1 MKKHIPNTLTLCNLI
16 CGCIAAYMALQPEP
30 QYATAFY
37 FIIGGAVFDFF
48 DGFAARLLHVS
59 SPLGKELDSLA
70 DDITF
75 GMAPAAIVF
84 AMLRQTVPAIVPE
97 GHWAATALPFAAFL
111 IAAFSALRLA
121 KFNLDERQATSFI
134 GLPTPACALFWASS
148 CAWCNDSA
156 AVSQFLAAHSEASAA
171 LLIALMLLSCWML
184 VSEIPMF
191 ALKFKHYAWQGN
203 ALKYSFVL
211 LSALLLVLLGW
222 GGFAPIV
229 VLYVILSVLTCR
241 KK

>member
-121 KFNLDERQATSFI
+121 KFNVDERQATSFI
-134 GLPTPACALFWASS
+134 GLPTPANALFWGALATAAHTHIATTPWAAWVLLAGVVASS
-148 CAWCNDSA
+148 
-156 AVSQFLAAHSEASAA
+156 
-171 LLIALMLLSCWML
+171 LIL
-184 VSEIPMF
+184 VAEVPMF
-191 ALKFKHYAWQGN
+191 ALKFKHFGWKGN
-203 ALKYSFVL
+203 ALRYTFLIVSAALIISFGLVAV
-211 LSALLLVLLGW
+211 AL
-222 GGFAPIV
+222 AV
-229 VLYVILSVLTCR
+229 VLYVLLSLLTQHR
-241 KK
+241 

>member
-59 SPLGKELDSLA
+59 SPMGKELDSLA

-75 GMAPAAIVF
+75 GLSPAAIVF
-84 AMLRQTVPAIVPE
+84 AMLNQTVPAIVPE

-121 KFNLDERQATSFI
+121 KFNLDERQAQQFI
-134 GLPTPACALFWASS
+134 GLPTPANALFWGALATAAHEHIATTPWAAWALLAGVVASS
-148 CAWCNDSA
+148 
-156 AVSQFLAAHSEASAA
+156 
-171 LLIALMLLSCWML
+171 LIL
-184 VSEIPMF
+184 VAEVPMF
-191 ALKFKHYAWQGN
+191 ALKFKHFGWKGN
-203 ALKYSFVL
+203 ALRYTFLIVSAALIIGFGLVAVAAAVALYVL
-211 LSALLLVLLGW
+211 LSLL
-222 GGFAPIV
+222 
-229 VLYVILSVLTCR
+229 TQR
-241 KK
+241 R

>member
-16 CGCIAAYMALQPEP
+16 CGCIAAYIALQPEP

-84 AMLRQTVPAIVPE
+84 AMLQQTVPAIVPE

-134 GLPTPACALFWASS
+134 GLPTPANALFWGALATAAHTHIATTPWAAWALLAGVVASS
-148 CAWCNDSA
+148 
-156 AVSQFLAAHSEASAA
+156 
-171 LLIALMLLSCWML
+171 LIL
-184 VSEIPMF
+184 VAEVPMF
-191 ALKFKHYAWQGN
+191 ALKFKHFGWKGN
-203 ALKYSFVL
+203 ALRYTFLIVSAALIISFGLVAV
-211 LSALLLVLLGW
+211 AL
-222 GGFAPIV
+222 AV
-229 VLYVILSVLTCR
+229 VLYVLLSLLTQHR
-241 KK
+241 